1 LVFAGDGAFVAEQAE
16 GKPGAVTGAAFH
28 RNIAALQLGKLF

>member
-1 LVFAGDGAFVAEQAE
+1 LVFGGDGAFGAGQAD

-28 RNIAALQLGKLF
+28 RNIAAHQLGKLF